1 MVRARKCDM
10 RLVTRLTFLPLF
22 VILAVSV
29 PTLATSVSRQ
39 QIEADWKQQERLRR
53 VETPVTP
60 EQDAARA
67 CDGIKNGRW
76 GFHTKNEAQPWWQ
89 VDLGACFE
97 LDCMR
102 LYNRVDFAARAARVI
117 VLVSPDGK
125 TFRRVYQH
133 DGTEFLGYSDAKPL
147 RIDLDGVSARFVR
160 LQLPGTSYFHLDE
173 VEVYAIGS
181 ESNIALSMSC
191 TQSSVSQWSSKHDDT
206 DDGAASIE
214 TTVKRGLQLAER
226 LRAMGAN
233 AQPSL
238 ELIHS
243 IDKQA
248 SELPSSDTREH
259 EELHREL
266 RWTVRR
272 MAFANPLLD
281 FDDILFAK
289 RAPATLPH
297 ISDQYYGWWSRPG
310 GGLYVLEDFKGPS
323 PKLRCLT
330 NGWPAGSFLRPDL
343 SYDGDKVLFAYC
355 RHYPHVA
362 AMEKVDKT
370 QLPEDAFYQIYEMNI
385 DGTGLRQLTHGRYD
399 DFDARYLPDGD
410 IVFLSTRK
418 GTFLQCTTANTAAT
432 LARTLPDSYVRCGGD
447 NKRPCAVYTLHRMD
461 ANGRHIRPISAFET
475 FEYTPSIANDGRIL
489 YTRWDYIDRFN
500 GHFFSL
506 WSANQDGT
514 NPQLVY
520 GNYTVKPQ
528 AIIEARS
535 IPDSSKLLFTAGAH
549 HSITGGS
556 LALLDVTKGSEG
568 LTPLTRLTP
577 EVPFPE
583 TEEWDDT
590 YYANPYPLSE
600 DFYLTAWS
608 TRRLPPHAGS
618 QQIKDDRN
626 PVNAMGIYLADRF
639 GNLELIYRDEA
650 ISSMYPIPVRPRR
663 KPPTHPSE
671 IKWEGLQEGSLLV
684 QDIYQGLESVS
695 PGSVKRLRIVAVP
708 PKTQPHM
715 NQPCIGVSAEDP
727 GKYVLGTV
735 PVAPDGSAFFRIPS
749 GVPVF
754 FQALDKKGMA
764 IQTMRS
770 LTYVLPNQKLSCVGC
785 HESRHQAPPDGGMPL
800 AARHGP
806 SKLTPGPE
814 GSWPLRFDRLV
825 QPVLDKHCVTC
836 HSAGNSDAKA
846 AKLALTEDHAY
857 QNLITF
863 GEKDLEKLAFEK
875 DKSEVGQCPA
885 RESKL
890 MALLAQDPVHR
901 DIALDADSLD
911 RLITWMDTYA
921 HRQGFFSPAQEQ
933 QMVAFRKQYR
943 HLLDR

>member
-1 MVRARKCDM
+1 MVRARQRNRC
-10 RLVTRLTFLPLF
+10 LVARWMSLLLL
-22 VILAVSV
+22 VALALSSQG
-29 PTLATSVSRQ
+29 LAASMSTKQV
-39 QIEADWKQQERLRR
+39 EADWQQQERLRR
-53 VETPVTP
+53 VETPVSP
-60 EQDAARA
+60 EQDAAGA

-97 LDCMR
+97 LDG
-102 LYNRVDFAARAARVI
+102 LDVYNRVDFAQRAARVI
-117 VLVSPDGK
+117 VQISTDGK
-125 TFRRVYQH
+125 AFERVYQH
-133 DGTEFLGYSDAKPL
+133 DGAVFLGHSDGKPL
-147 RIDLDGVSARFVR
+147 RIVLDGVSAHFVR
-160 LQLPGTSYFHLDE
+160 LQLPNTNYFHLDE
-173 VEVYAIGS
+173 VEVYTVG
-181 ESNIALSMSC
+181 NKTNVALGKSC
-191 TQSSVSQWSSKHDDT
+191 TQSSVSQWSSKHGDT
-206 DDGAASIE
+206 NDGAVSIG
-214 TTVKRGLQLAER
+214 TTVKRAAQLADR
-226 LRAMGAN
+226 LGAMGVDVR
-233 AQPSL
+233 PSL
-238 ELIHS
+238 GKIHRIADQVNS
-243 IDKQA
+243 LPA
-248 SELPSSDTREH
+248 SDQSARQR
-259 EELHREL
+259 LHNQL
-266 RWTVRR
+266 RWAVRR
-272 MAFANPLLD
+272 MAFQNPLLD

-289 RAPATLPH
+289 RVPATLPH

-310 GGLYVLEDFKGPS
+310 GGLHVLENFKGPS
-323 PKLRCLT
+323 PRLRCLT
-330 NGWPAGSFLRPDL
+330 EGWPAGSFLRPDL
-343 SYDGDKVLFAYC
+343 SYDGDKILFAYC
-355 RHYPHVA
+355 RYHPQVA
-362 AMEKVDKT
+362 GMEKVDKT
-370 QLPEDAFYQIYEMNI
+370 RLPEDAFYQIYEMNV

-418 GTFLQCTTANTAAT
+418 GRFLQCTTVNTAAT
-432 LARTLPDSYVRCGGD
+432 LAQTLPDSYVRCGGD

-461 ANGRHIRPISAFET
+461 SNGRRIRPISAFET

-506 WSANQDGT
+506 WSANQDGI

-535 IPDSSKLLFTAGAH
+535 IPDSSKILFTAGAH

-556 LALLDVTKGSEG
+556 LALLDVTKGNEG
-568 LTPLTRLTP
+568 LAPVTRLTP

-608 TRRLPPHAGS
+608 THRLPPHAGS

-626 PVNAMGIYLADRF
+626 PINAMGIYLADRF

-671 IKWEGLQEGSLLV
+671 VDWEGVQEGSLLV
-684 QDIYQGLESVS
+684 QDIYQGLEGVA

-735 PVAPDGSAFFRIPS
+735 PIAADGSAFFRIPS

-754 FQALDKKGMA
+754 FQALDKNGMA

-785 HESRHQAPPDGGMPL
+785 HESRNQAPPRGGMPL

-806 SKLTPGPE
+806 SKLTPGPQ

-836 HSAGNSDAKA
+836 HSAGSPDIKA
-846 AKLALTEDHAY
+846 AKLDLTEQHAY

-875 DKSEVGQCPA
+875 DRSEVGQCPA

-890 MALLAQDPVHR
+890 MARLAQDPVHR
-901 DIALDADSLD
+901 DLALDTESLD
-911 RLITWMDTYA
+911 RLIIWMDTYA
-921 HRQGFFSPAQEQ
+921 HRQGFFSPEQEQ
-933 QMVAFRKQYR
+933 QMVAFKEQYR
-943 HLLDR
+943 HLLDQ